1 MPNENL
7 SNLIISLQKEFKDF
21 KGGLL
26 GLKKE
31 FNDFKGDLSNL
42 QNDFIGF
49 KDDLDYFRGDL
60 SEFKD
65 EFHEFRNETN
75 KNFNEVYSKLDNH
88 TAAIMSLEN
97 TVGFYGDM
105 YKMNKDKIDNH
116 EKRIS
121 FLESK

>member
-1 MPNENL
+1 MPNDYL
-7 SNLIISLQKEFKDF
+7 SNLIISLQNEFKDF

-31 FNDFKGDLSNL
+31 FKDFKGDLSNL

-49 KDDLDYFRGDL
+49 KDDLDYFGGDL
-60 SEFKD
+60 AEFKD

-75 KNFNEVYSKLDNH
+75 ENFNEVYSKLDNH

-121 FLESK
+121 F

>member
-7 SNLIISLQKEFKDF
+7 SKLIISLQDEFKDF
-21 KGGLL
+21 KGNLFNL
-26 GLKKE
+26 QNDFKE
-31 FNDFKGDLSNL
+31 FKGDLSNL
-42 QNDFIGF
+42 KNEFKGF

-65 EFHEFRNETN
+65 EFHEFRNET
-75 KNFNEVYSKLDNH
+75 KENFNEVYSKLDNH

-121 FLESK
+121 F

>member
-7 SNLIISLQKEFKDF
+7 SGLIISLQKEFRDF
-21 KGGLL
+21 R
-26 GLKKE
+26 KE
-31 FNDFKGDLSNL
+31 FNC
-42 QNDFIGF
+42 
-49 KDDLDYFRGDL
+49 
-60 SEFKD
+60 
-65 EFHEFRNETN
+65 FRNETN
-75 KNFNEVYSKLDNH
+75 ENFNEVYSKLDNH

-121 FLESK
+121 VLEAK